1 MRTKRWR
8 PGVVLKAKPRR
19 DGVNFVNHRYRPHV
33 VLSDWTCVPLTAG
46 QCVEQHLFPSPTNG
60 LWKPCDL
67 IVTYRCIPKIGYHY
81 NVLGCLSES
90 ELLLAESIASKN
102 PAKIFLDLRS

>member
-1 MRTKRWR
+1 MRTKHWR
-8 PGVVLKAKPRR
+8 PGCVLKAKPRR
-19 DGVNFVNHRYRPHV
+19 DDVHFTNHRYRPHI

-46 QCVEQHLFPSPTNG
+46 QCVEQHLLPTPTNG

-67 IVTYRCIPKIGYHY
+67 IVDYRCKPRIGYHY
-81 NVLGCLSES
+81 QVLGNLSDAEF
-90 ELLLAESIASKN
+90 LLAETIASKN